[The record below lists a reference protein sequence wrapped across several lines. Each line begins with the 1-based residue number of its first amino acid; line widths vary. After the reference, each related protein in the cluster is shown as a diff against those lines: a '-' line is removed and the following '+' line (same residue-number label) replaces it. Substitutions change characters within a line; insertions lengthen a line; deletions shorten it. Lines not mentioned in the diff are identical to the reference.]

1 MPKGL
6 FTWHWGQLS
15 CRSEFTTVP
24 PHGSTFVYM
33 IPTQKVMPAWLT
45 PARVHSGCCPGVR
58 NSLRFEISQQYH
70 VNAKRPHVS
79 VWNRSAG
86 KLKQVAHALCLG
98 FWITRVFYQHE
109 MYRQIARYEMSQSSC
124 KRDTKS
130 KRHPGMKFA
139 PVQVFSCKH
148 PLRTGVHLQS
158 REVYSWTSSQ
168 WPHWRHKKMAVVE
181 RFFTNH
187 LKVYISYDFHNVEE
201 EEIHYPSPL
210 DKSNRYV
217 SQWCLIAGLLSYC
230 LQSLSV

>member
-15 CRSEFTTVP
+15 RRSEFTPVP
-24 PHGSTFVYM
+24 PDGSAFVYM

-58 NSLRFEISQQYH
+58 NSLRFEISH
-70 VNAKRPHVS
+70 VL

-86 KLKQVAHALCLG
+86 RLEQVAHAVCLR
-98 FWITRVFYQHE
+98 FWITHVFYQHDV
-109 MYRQIARYEMSQSSC
+109 YLQIARYEMSQSSC

-130 KRHPGMKFA
+130 NSHPGMKFA
-139 PVQVFSCKH
+139 PVRVFSCKH
-148 PLRTGVHLQS
+148 PLRIGVHLQN
-158 REVYSWTSSQ
+158 REVYSWTSPQ
-168 WPHWRHKKMAVVE
+168 QPHWRQKKMAVVE
-181 RFFTNH
+181 RFFMNH
-187 LKVYISYDFHNVEE
+187 LKVYISCDFHNVEE
-201 EEIHYPSPL
+201 EEIHHPSPL